1 VKALVTGGA
10 GFLGRECI
18 RQLRSE
24 GVETFSTDRSG
35 AAEFRGDLSDPDFCA
50 SLPGADAVV
59 HCAAVQYLSP
69 DLPLLARARYFQRNN
84 VAASACLARRYAG
97 RPTHFVFIGSS
108 MMYEQTGAASYSP
121 RSPMRAQGVY
131 SASKISAWEQ
141 VQRLPNPVAAVLPC
155 IVAGPGR
162 GGLFGPFARS
172 IARFGTVI
180 FPGRGEHPVHMVH
193 VEDAASLVVR
203 VVTRRATGVFNA
215 ASPAP
220 LSIRQWADVIAGE
233 LGVKRVRRIRLPL
246 APIAAISAASGYRL
260 LAAEQLLMLRH
271 PHVLEVEEGLALG
284 WQPRRDNAQI
294 LRETVRAL
302 LAPASGAGGR

>member
-1 VKALVTGGA
+1 MKTLVTGGA
-10 GFLGRECI
+10 GFLGGECI
-18 RQLRSE
+18 RQLRAA
-24 GVETFSTDRSG
+24 GVEAMSTDRRG
-35 AAEFRGDLSDPDFCA
+35 AADFLGDLSDPGFCA
-50 SLPGADAVV
+50 RLPEADAVV

-69 DLPLLARARYFQRNN
+69 DLPLFARAPYFRRNN
-84 VAASACLARRYAG
+84 VEATASLARRYAG
-97 RPTHFVFIGSS
+97 KATHFVFVGSS

-121 RSPMRAQGVY
+121 RSAMRAQGVY
-131 SASKISAWEQ
+131 SASKLAAFES
-141 VQRLPNPVAAVLPC
+141 VRHLPNPIAAVLPC

-172 IARFGTVI
+172 IARFGAVV

-193 VEDAASLVVR
+193 VEDAASLILKVVE
-203 VVTRRATGVFNA
+203 RRATGVFNA

-220 LSIRQWADVIAGE
+220 LSIRQWVDVIAGE
-233 LGVKRVRRIRLPL
+233 LGAKRVRRIGLPL

-271 PHVLEVEEGLALG
+271 PHVLDVSEGLALG

-302 LAPASGAGGR
+302 LAPTAR